1 MDLPYRLDRVVLIEA
16 PQAIVFSFLTEP
28 DRWASWWGTGSTIDA
43 RAGGRVFIRHPNGIE
58 ISGEVIDVA
67 PPERIVFTYG
77 FDAGTPIP
85 PGGSTVTIRL
95 TPTSRGTRL
104 HLAHEFADA
113 GVRDEHQQGWRYQLS
128 RFGNVATDL
137 AHAGAAAAVDAWFE
151 AWTEP
156 DAAARG
162 DRLRRIAAAEVRF
175 RDRFALVDGIPD
187 LVPHIGAAQRFM
199 PGLRLRRSGAVRH
212 CQGTLLVDWIASD
225 PGGVEQGRGINV
237 FSLQPDGLIDAVVG
251 FWGG

>member
-1 MDLPYRLDRVVLIEA
+1 MDLPYRLDRVVVIAA
-16 PQAIVFSFLTEP
+16 PQAIVFSFFTES

-58 ISGEVIDVA
+58 VSGEVIDVA
-67 PPERIVFTYG
+67 PPDRIAFTYG
-77 FDAGTPIP
+77 FETGAPIP
-85 PGGSTVTIRL
+85 RDGSTVTIQL
-95 TPTSRGTRL
+95 TPTSHGTRL
-104 HLAHEFADA
+104 HLTHEFAEA

-128 RFGNVATDL
+128 LFSNVATDL
-137 AHAGAAAAVDAWFE
+137 AHAGAAAAVDAWFD

-156 DAAARG
+156 DAEARG
-162 DRLRRIAAAEVRF
+162 DRLRSIAAADVRF
-175 RDRFALVDGIPD
+175 RDRFALVDGIAD
-187 LVPHIGAAQRFM
+187 LVPHIGATQRFM

-225 PGGVEQGRGINV
+225 PGGVEQGRGTNV
-237 FSLQPDGLIDAVVG
+237 FSLRADGLIDAVVG